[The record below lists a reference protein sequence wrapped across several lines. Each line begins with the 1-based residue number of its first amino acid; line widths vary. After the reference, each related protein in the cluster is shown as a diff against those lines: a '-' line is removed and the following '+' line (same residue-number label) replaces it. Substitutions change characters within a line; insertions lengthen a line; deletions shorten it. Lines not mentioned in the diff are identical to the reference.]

1 VPDPSKEQHPTVP
14 NDLAHP
20 APEQLAAYLAGEA
33 GDLDRAGIAGHLA
46 GCPACSAETE
56 AIEAVT
62 GELAGLEEPDLPPGF
77 HDRLMAAVQ
86 AELDDPQPVHDDA
99 QDADAPPVPVT
110 SLDAARRR
118 RRGLAGRPL
127 TWGAAAAAALLI
139 AVVGVTQLRD
149 QAVNQDGGATAAAP
163 APETAAGTPLAKGAI
178 PVFRLSGELDLAQ
191 LRSAVSTRPELQAAY
206 QLAAGT
212 AAGDRELS
220 SQSSQAARSDSAGAQ
235 APPGLDKCL
244 AAAGPGASPA
254 FFVEGTYQ
262 GKPATMLVT
271 VEAQGRLGLYVF
283 GRDDCT
289 ALLSSDSGAPPAT
302 SAP

>member
-1 VPDPSKEQHPTVP
+1 MP

-86 AELDDPQPVHDDA
+86 AELDDPQPVHDDT
-99 QDADAPPVPVT
+99 QDAVAPPVPVT
-110 SLDAARRR
+110 SLDAARRRR

-149 QAVNQDGGATAAAP
+149 QAVNQDGGGATAAAP
-163 APETAAGTPLAKGAI
+163 APETAAGTPFAKGAI

-191 LRSAVSTRPELQAAY
+191 LRSAVSTRPDLQAAY

-220 SQSSQAARSDSAGAQ
+220 SQSSQAGRSDSAGAQ

-244 AAAGPGASPA
+244 AAAGQGARPA